1 MNDLE
6 SRLRSLRFREPPPGL
21 RGVVLAA
28 VRAPGWRSWLAP
40 HPGAWIGLAAAWLVL
55 TVLDNALNA
64 PDANSPREMGLTAA
78 PPPHQ
83 PAILLAFYQQAGAFD
98 PTR

>member
-28 VRAPGWRSWLAP
+28 VRAPGWRNWLAP

-64 PDANSPREMGLTAA
+64 PDANSRREVAVTAA
-78 PPPHQ
+78 PPP
-83 PAILLAFYQQAGAFD
+83 PAAILLAFYQQPGAFD